1 MPLAR
6 HRRSSLV
13 IVKRFANLKAYMFM
27 SGFAAVFVGLIV
39 YYGTRF
45 IETAIIWSLVTF
57 IVSLVIVAT
66 LDLSFKPDDQDPN
79 RPRLR

>member
-1 MPLAR
+1 M
-6 HRRSSLV
+6 
-13 IVKRFANLKAYMFM
+13 KRFANLKAYMIM
-27 SGFAAVFVGLIV
+27 SGVAAVFVGVIV
-39 YYGTRF
+39 LYGTRF
-45 IETAIIWSLVTF
+45 WETALIWSLVTF